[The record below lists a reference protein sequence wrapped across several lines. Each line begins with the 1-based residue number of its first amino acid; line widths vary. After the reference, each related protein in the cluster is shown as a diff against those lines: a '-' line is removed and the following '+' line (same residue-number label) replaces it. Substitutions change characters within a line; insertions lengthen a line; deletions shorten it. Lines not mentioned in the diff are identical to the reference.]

1 MHGYKIQINQGRS
14 MRSLKYLPE
23 ILMNMVI
30 TLYLLTTFLAFFN
43 AFLFLLYSM
52 IRVKVKNRIV
62 LNFVNFVI
70 TKFY

>member
-1 MHGYKIQINQGRS
+1 